1 MWTQYATRSVTHVI
15 PFPEC
20 AYLEEEERLQHTV
33 FVGLHH
39 ARCRLRLAEREA
51 VADQRPRVHLA
62 PFRLGTASTTITS
75 PAPKSRAPTVAIGP
89 TGPWAETATVPPP
102 GMLAYSLP

>member
-1 MWTQYATRSVTHVI
+1 MLFPSRSVLLSQRRSGFSTLSSSVCI
-15 PFPEC
+15 TRD
-20 AYLEEEERLQHTV
+20 A
-33 FVGLHH
+33 
-39 ARCRLRLAEREA
+39 LRLAEREA